1 MLIHRPFLN
10 GTFDFNK
17 SFQSSHRIFVVRKLT
32 LLRVTGRVFSSDM
45 HIQKALVLNSIYK
58 HVKQVKVYDIYGQL

>member
-17 SFQSSHRIFVVRKLT
+17 SFQSSHIIFVVRKLT
-32 LLRVTGRVFSSDM
+32 LLRVTGRVFSSENAYSKGISFEFDL
-45 HIQKALVLNSIYK
+45 QTR
-58 HVKQVKVYDIYGQL
+58 